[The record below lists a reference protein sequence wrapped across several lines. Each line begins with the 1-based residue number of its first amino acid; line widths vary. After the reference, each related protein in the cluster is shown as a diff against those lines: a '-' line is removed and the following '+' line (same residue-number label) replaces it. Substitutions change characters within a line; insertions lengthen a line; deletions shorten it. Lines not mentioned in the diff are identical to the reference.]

1 MDDDQNIFLPSLFFF
16 EIFLPYHHFFFAV
29 TSSFFFH
36 IPTATKF
43 YNNPLTLPHTPSYCV
58 NVCCIHPTDWLVGS
72 RGYQDQKLLFFFCVS
87 PYPLYNL
94 HLDTIK
100 KKGRKKKLKKRK
112 KNYTLQIQQKKIK
125 SKKKTKKTFQW
136 NTSPFFFFLKKN
148 MLGGSPIVRV
158 EKTLHHT
165 QWKGW

>member
-1 MDDDQNIFLPSLFFF
+1 MCVFFF
-16 EIFLPYHHFFFAV
+16 VFSKERKTKMCSCLYVFVCVCVCSIFWMTTKIFFFLHFFFWNI
-29 TSSFFFH
+29 SPLPPFFFCCYIILFFH

-100 KKGRKKKLKKRK
+100 KKGRKKKLKRK
-112 KNYTLQIQQKKIK
+112 KTTLYKY
-125 SKKKTKKTFQW
+125 
-136 NTSPFFFFLKKN
+136 NKKN
-148 MLGGSPIVRV
+148 KI
-158 EKTLHHT
+158 
-165 QWKGW
+165 